1 MIIDNKN
8 CWKRI
13 LETQLFLLD
22 LDGTVYLENELIPG
36 VKNFTQYLNRF
47 HIPYVFITNNSS
59 HSAKEY
65 LTKITRLGIKVTI
78 DNILTSG
85 QASGLYL
92 SKICHCARIFVVGT
106 QALKDELSGL
116 GHQIC
121 ENSEEPVD
129 YIVVGFDT
137 ELTYAKIKA
146 ACTLIDKG
154 AGFIATNPDLV
165 CPIKGKRYIPD
176 CGSIY
181 TMIENATG
189 KRAVIIGKPNSTI
202 IDIVKERYDLSVDK
216 ISVIG
221 DRLYTDIALGRNNA
235 IFTFCVLSGEST
247 IDDIKKSPW
256 KPDQVI
262 SSIDFLNGAF
272 QQVCNRNN

>member
-8 CWKRI
+8 CWERI
-13 LETQLFLLD
+13 RETQLFLLD

-36 VKNFTQYLNRF
+36 VKKFTQYLNRF

-65 LTKITRLGIKVTI
+65 INKISKLGISITI

-92 SKICHCARIFVVGT
+92 SKVRQCAKLFVVGT
-106 QALKDELSGL
+106 QALKDELSGF
-116 GHQIC
+116 GHHIC
-121 ENSEEPVD
+121 ENSEESVD

-137 ELTYAKIKA
+137 ELTYDKLKT
-146 ACTLIDKG
+146 ACALIDKG

-165 CPIKGKRYIPD
+165 CPIKDKRYLPD

-189 KRAVIIGKPNSTI
+189 KRAIIIGKPNSTI
-202 IDIVKERYDLSVDK
+202 VDIAKERFGLSIDK
-216 ISVIG
+216 ISIIG
-221 DRLYTDIALGRNNA
+221 DRLYTDIALGSNNA

-247 IDDIKKSPW
+247 IDDIRNSPW

-272 QQVCNRNN
+272 E